1 MIKSACTWTSNALS
15 KNGSHYRVLIFML
28 PILPITVVGIV
39 CFVLW
44 AGLHDLFILCL
55 LVFSCATFLYQEI
68 NIIRLL
74 KVASKTSKKIVL
86 YENDTVEVHLFNGE
100 IITLKKFTITNSIP
114 ESLTGG
120 IYFRLFPEEQDHAT
134 ITCNG
139 KEYYLTGTIEKY
151 NLMYKELEKLALESG
166 INRVESM
173 GSG

>member
-1 MIKSACTWTSNALS
+1 MIKSARTWTSDALS

-28 PILPITVVGIV
+28 PILPLGVVAFVWYILWGEAYNPLALCIV
-39 CFVLW
+39 VLVS
-44 AGLHDLFILCL
+44 ATLLH
-55 LVFSCATFLYQEI
+55 QEI
-68 NIIRLL
+68 SIIRLL
-74 KVASKTSKKIVL
+74 KVASITSKKIVL

-151 NLMYKELEKLALESG
+151 DLMYKELEKLALESG
-166 INRVESM
+166 INRV
-173 GSG
+173 